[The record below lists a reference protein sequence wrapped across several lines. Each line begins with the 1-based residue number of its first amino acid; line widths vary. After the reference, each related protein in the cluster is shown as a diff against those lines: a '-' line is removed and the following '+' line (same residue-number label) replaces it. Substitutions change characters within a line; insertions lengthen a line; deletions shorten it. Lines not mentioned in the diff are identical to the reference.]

1 MLSDTPAVDNRGA
14 AGRQQTFQWAMRPL
28 TLAVQVGF
36 PSVNPTYHPFPLLPE
51 HAPSSE
57 EHIHFFFG
65 DAPTRADR
73 GCTRY
78 CQARTSRSLEKH
90 RDCLPS
96 RSARRNQCVLA
107 VLASQPAQESRA
119 QLSRYG
125 LCCDLAHSGRQQK
138 RLPLQSRLQR
148 GRWPVVRAA
157 RLAPIGSSR
166 CDSAAGRAE
175 GMPERE
181 RAAQRVEALEWH

>member
-1 MLSDTPAVDNRGA
+1 
-14 AGRQQTFQWAMRPL
+14 MRCRSSTDLP
-28 TLAVQVGF
+28 VGDAPVNTCCASGISIRKSHL
-36 PSVNPTYHPFPLLPE
+36 PSIPSIPE
-51 HAPSSE
+51 HAPSSQ
-57 EHIHFFFG
+57 EHIPFFFG
-65 DAPTRADR
+65 HAPTRADR

-90 RDCLPS
+90 RDCLPA

-138 RLPLQSRLQR
+138 RLPLQSRLHR
-148 GRWPVVRAA
+148 EDDGRWCA
-157 RLAPIGSSR
+157 RLGSHRLAAVVAILQPVAPKGCPSESEPPSVLKRSSGI
-166 CDSAAGRAE
+166 DPTAE
-175 GMPERE
+175 
-181 RAAQRVEALEWH
+181 